1 MGRCLKLEIGGSD
14 DKEQLNRLVIFS
26 LEKKQLKMKMK
37 KKKNLYRSIMEN
49 MNREYTL
56 TVSCSTRP
64 RGDQIKFSSDR
75 LRTK

>member
-37 KKKNLYRSIMEN
+37 KKNLYRSIMEN
-49 MNREYTL
+49 MNRECTL